1 MTTPHPQT
9 PRRSKRLRRILA
21 AAVLLAAAGYPA
33 WRYFSAPSG
42 GQENS
47 GSTFTVMRGP
57 LEISVLEGGSVEARE
72 SQEIKCEVQG
82 ETKILT
88 LIDEGHMIT
97 QEDIANGLVLIELDS
112 KDLLD
117 RQVSQELEY
126 QNSLAALTNA
136 KEAYDIQLNENESE
150 IKAAE
155 LAVRFARMDLEKYL
169 GESLAAEIIAKV
181 DENTAKYRESMALAA
196 EAESL
201 PTEDPSGAGVEN
213 AAGTDGTAPAM
224 EQTDETPEENAAAF
238 ETAGAKSLV
247 SDAPAEPEPQK
258 IIPGIDMLKEADPS
272 KLGDGEAQQK
282 IRQLENDLVLSEQD
296 VSLAT
301 TKLEGTKRLLEKDFV
316 TKTQFESDQ
325 NAFNRKII
333 ARQQAETS
341 KNLFLKYEFPKMAQ
355 KLVSEY
361 EESLRKLE
369 RSQRRCVSKIAQMD
383 AQRRSAEARHLL
395 QTKKRNELIEQL
407 EKCVIRATKTGL
419 VVYGTGESSWRSD
432 PIEEGAMVRERQVL
446 ITIPD
451 TSAMAVKVKVHESFV
466 KKIKPGQE
474 THVRVDAY
482 PNIQLD
488 GKVHQIAVLP
498 DAQNRWMNP
507 DLKIYTTTIYVDGQ
521 YEWLKPGMSAEAE
534 IIVDRLENVV
544 QIPLQ
549 AVSLDGDRQVCYV
562 STALGAQ
569 KREIQTGSYSTAMIE
584 ITKGLE
590 PGERV
595 LLRTP
600 DGMQPEK
607 TNGNG
612 APEGKGNGEKK
623 KKDRAPKEKQGAPE
637 EKAPESGA

>member
-333 ARQQAETS
+333 SRQQAETS

-355 KLVSEY
+355 KLVSDY

-369 RSQRRCVSKIAQMD
+369 RTQRRCVSKIAQMD

-395 QTKKRNELIEQL
+395 QTKKRNEIIEQL

-482 PNIQLD
+482 PNIQLN

>member
-1 MTTPHPQT
+1 
-9 PRRSKRLRRILA
+9 
-21 AAVLLAAAGYPA
+21 
-33 WRYFSAPSG
+33 
-42 GQENS
+42 
-47 GSTFTVMRGP
+47 MRGP
-57 LEISVLEGGSVEARE
+57 LEITVLEGGSVEARE

-97 QEDIANGLVLIELDS
+97 PEDVTNGLVLIELDS
-112 KDLLD
+112 KNLLGM
-117 RQVSQELEY
+117 QVSQELEY

-150 IKAAE
+150 TKAAE

-181 DENTAKYRESMALAA
+181 DENTTKYWESIPL
-196 EAESL
+196 EAETES
-201 PTEDPSGAGVEN
+201 PTANGAPSEEDAKN
-213 AAGTDGTAPAM
+213 AADTGVTTPTM
-224 EQTDETPEENAAAF
+224 EQNDEKPEGNATIF
-238 ETAGAKSLV
+238 EAEGAKSLV
-247 SDAPAEPEPQK
+247 SDAPAEPEPPK

-333 ARQQAETS
+333 SRQQAETS

-355 KLVSEY
+355 KLVSDY

-395 QTKKRNELIEQL
+395 QTKERNEIIEQL

-451 TSAMAVKVKVHESFV
+451 TSAMAVKVRVHESFV

>member
-355 KLVSEY
+355 KLVSDY

-395 QTKKRNELIEQL
+395 QTKKRNEIIEQL

>member
-247 SDAPAEPEPQK
+247 SDAPAEPEPPR

-333 ARQQAETS
+333 SRQQAETS

-355 KLVSEY
+355 KLVSDY

-369 RSQRRCVSKIAQMD
+369 RTQRRCVSKIAQMD

-395 QTKKRNELIEQL
+395 QTKKRNEIIEQL

>member
-1 MTTPHPQT
+1 MTTPHSQT

-97 QEDIANGLVLIELDS
+97 PEDVTNGLVLIELDS
-112 KDLLD
+112 KNLLD
-117 RQVSQELEY
+117 MQVSQELEY

-136 KEAYDIQLNENESE
+136 KEAYDIQLNENESD

-181 DENTAKYRESMALAA
+181 DENTAKYQESVPAEE

-201 PTEDPSGAGVEN
+201 PAED
-213 AAGTDGTAPAM
+213 
-224 EQTDETPEENAAAF
+224 EENADNGGSQEDAAKTS
-238 ETAGAKSLV
+238 ETAESNSLV
-247 SDAPAEPEPQK
+247 SDAPAEPEPPR

-333 ARQQAETS
+333 SRQQAETS

-355 KLVSEY
+355 KLVSDY

-369 RSQRRCVSKIAQMD
+369 RTQRRCVSKIAQMD

-395 QTKKRNELIEQL
+395 QTKKRNEIIEQL

-569 KREIQTGSYSTAMIE
+569 KREIQTGSYSSAMIE

-623 KKDRAPKEKQGAPE
+623 KKERAPKEKQGAPE